1 MMELG
6 SYRDRGLWLLL
17 ILVVSCFIFMWIG
30 ALDSSDLLLSYSVTT
45 LASPITIILKPLY
58 WYLLLNIKHINISSP
73 CTLRRIMKPFLLRR
87 LKRDVIT
94 ELPKKIEHTILCPQ
108 SMLQIAVY
116 EIIKKSVQKI
126 EQDKRCVGRKSSL
139 HSDAYVIQGDWD
151 VNLELWLLLYILY
164 LVVH

>member
-58 WYLLLNIKHINISSP
+58 
-73 CTLRRIMKPFLLRR
+73 
-87 LKRDVIT
+87 
-94 ELPKKIEHTILCPQ
+94 
-108 SMLQIAVY
+108 
-116 EIIKKSVQKI
+116 
-126 EQDKRCVGRKSSL
+126 
-139 HSDAYVIQGDWD
+139 
-151 VNLELWLLLYILY
+151 
-164 LVVH
+164 